1 MKPYTVQDSA
11 LTHVPVMSSEVLTY
25 LDIKSNGVYI
35 DGTIGPGGH
44 AIQILNNLGKHGK
57 LIGIDRDE
65 DALKIC
71 NKNCSSSSSLLSL
84 FHSSYNKINTILTK
98 EKISSVNGIILD
110 LGLSSNQ
117 LNSRSRGFSYRSEGN
132 LDMRFD
138 FTQGKKASDIIKSN
152 NIEKLTKIFKKYG
165 EERFSYRIAR
175 SIKEMK
181 DMKTVNHL
189 KEAIRRCT
197 PPKNRDRI
205 LARIFQSLRI
215 VVNDELEILQDFLL
229 KFVDFL
235 SPNGKIVIISYHSLE
250 DRLVKHQFKH
260 LSNNG
265 LLKILTKKP
274 IRSSEKEINN
284 NRRSKN
290 AKLRAAEKVLI

>member
-138 FTQGKKASDIIKSN
+138 FTQGKKASDNIKSN

-290 AKLRAAEKVLI
+290 AKLRAAEKV

>member
-229 KFVDFL
+229 KFVDYL

-290 AKLRAAEKVLI
+290 AKLRAAEKV

>member
-1 MKPYTVQDSA
+1 MNKGSMQDFLSN
-11 LTHVPVMSSEVLTY
+11 HIPVMTNEILSY
-25 LDIKSNGVYI
+25 LEIEPDGFYI

-290 AKLRAAEKVLI
+290 AKLRAAEKV

>member
-189 KEAIRRCT
+189 QEAIRRCT

-229 KFVDFL
+229 KVVDFL

-290 AKLRAAEKVLI
+290 AKLRAAEKV

>member
-11 LTHVPVMSSEVLTY
+11 LTHVPVMSSELLTY

-290 AKLRAAEKVLI
+290 AKLRAAEKV

>member
-1 MKPYTVQDSA
+1 MKSYTVQDSA

-98 EKISSVNGIILD
+98 EKISSVDGIILD

-189 KEAIRRCT
+189 KEAVRRCT

-290 AKLRAAEKVLI
+290 AKLRAAEKV

>member
-11 LTHVPVMSSEVLTY
+11 LTHIPVMSSEVLTY
-25 LDIKSNGVYI
+25 LDIKSNGFYI

-189 KEAIRRCT
+189 QEAIRRCT

-290 AKLRAAEKVLI
+290 AKLRAAEKV

>member
-1 MKPYTVQDSA
+1 MKPYIVQDSA

-290 AKLRAAEKVLI
+290 AKLRAAEKV

>member
-250 DRLVKHQFKH
+250 DRLVKH
-260 LSNNG
+260 LS
-265 LLKILTKKP
+265 
-274 IRSSEKEINN
+274 
-284 NRRSKN
+284 
-290 AKLRAAEKVLI
+290 LIHI

>member
-117 LNSRSRGFSYRSEGN
+117 LNSRSRGFSYRSEGS

-274 IRSSEKEINN
+274 IRSSKKEINN

-290 AKLRAAEKVLI
+290 AKLRAAEKV

>member
-1 MKPYTVQDSA
+1 MKPYTVQDSG
-11 LTHVPVMSSEVLTY
+11 LTHVPVMSSEILKY
-25 LDIKSNGVYI
+25 LDIQPDGVYI

-229 KFVDFL
+229 KFVNLL
-235 SPNGKIVIISYHSLE
+235 SPNGKILIISYHSLE

-274 IRSSEKEINN
+274 IRSSEEEINTN
-284 NRRSKN
+284 SKSKS
-290 AKLRAAEKVLI
+290 AKLRVAEKV

>member
-138 FTQGKKASDIIKSN
+138 FTQGKKASDIIKSI

-260 LSNNG
+260 LSNNS

-290 AKLRAAEKVLI
+290 AKLRAAEKV

>member
-98 EKISSVNGIILD
+98 EEISSVNGIILD

-229 KFVDFL
+229 KFVNLL

-290 AKLRAAEKVLI
+290 AKLRAAEKV

>member
-152 NIEKLTKIFKKYG
+152 YIEKLTKIFKKYG

-290 AKLRAAEKVLI
+290 AKLRAAEKV

>member
-117 LNSRSRGFSYRSEGN
+117 LNSRSRGFSYRSEGS

-138 FTQGKKASDIIKSN
+138 FTQGKKASDNIKSN

-284 NRRSKN
+284 NKRSKN
-290 AKLRAAEKVLI
+290 AKLRAAEKV

>member
-11 LTHVPVMSSEVLTY
+11 LTHIPVMSSEVLTY

-290 AKLRAAEKVLI
+290 A

>member
-152 NIEKLTKIFKKYG
+152 NIEKLTKVFKKYG

-274 IRSSEKEINN
+274 IRSSKKEINN

-290 AKLRAAEKVLI
+290 AKLRAAEKV

>member
-290 AKLRAAEKVLI
+290 A

>member
-181 DMKTVNHL
+181 DMKTVNHI

-265 LLKILTKKP
+265 LLKILTKRP

-290 AKLRAAEKVLI
+290 AKLRAAEKV

>member
-117 LNSRSRGFSYRSEGN
+117 LNSRSRGFSYQSEGN

-138 FTQGKKASDIIKSN
+138 FTQGKKAIDIIKSN
-152 NIEKLTKIFKKYG
+152 NIEKLTKIFRKYG

-290 AKLRAAEKVLI
+290 AKLRAAEKV

>member
-11 LTHVPVMSSEVLTY
+11 LTHVPVMSSEVLTF

-117 LNSRSRGFSYRSEGN
+117 LNSRSRGFSYRSEGS

-189 KEAIRRCT
+189 QEAIRRCT

-290 AKLRAAEKVLI
+290 AKLRAAEKV

>member
-1 MKPYTVQDSA
+1 MKSGSMQELA
-11 LTHVPVMSSEVLTY
+11 LNHVPVMSTEVLSY
-25 LDIKSNGVYI
+25 LEIQSDGIYI

-44 AIQILNNLGKHGK
+44 AKQILNNLGKYGR

-65 DALKIC
+65 EALKIC
-71 NKNCSSSSSLLSL
+71 NKKISIPSSHLSL
-84 FHSSYNKINTILTK
+84 YHSSYNNIDTILSK
-98 EKISSVNGIILD
+98 EEISSVNGIILD

-117 LNSRSRGFSYRSEGN
+117 LDSQHRGFSYRTEGS

-138 FTQGKKASDIIKSN
+138 YTGGNQATDIIEN
-152 NIEKLTKIFKKYG
+152 NSIENLTKIFKKYG

-181 DMKTVNHL
+181 EMKTVNHL
-189 KEAIRRCT
+189 REAIRRCT

-205 LARIFQSLRI
+205 FARIFQSLRI
-215 VVNDELEILQDFLL
+215 IVNNELEILHDFLL
-229 KFVDFL
+229 KFVDYL

-250 DRLVKHQFKH
+250 DRLVKHKYKY
-260 LSNNG
+260 LSDKG

-274 IRSSEKEINN
+274 IIPSENEILTNKRS
-284 NRRSKN
+284 RS
-290 AKLRAAEKVLI
+290 AKLRAAEKV

>member
-117 LNSRSRGFSYRSEGN
+117 LNSRSRGFSYQSEGN

-138 FTQGKKASDIIKSN
+138 FTQGKKAIDIIKSN
-152 NIEKLTKIFKKYG
+152 NFEKLTKIFKKYG

-290 AKLRAAEKVLI
+290 AKLRAAEKV

>member
-1 MKPYTVQDSA
+1 MKSYTVQDSA

-98 EKISSVNGIILD
+98 EKISSVDGIILD

-290 AKLRAAEKVLI
+290 AKLRAAEKV

>member
-189 KEAIRRCT
+189 QEAIRRCT

-215 VVNDELEILQDFLL
+215 VVNNELEILQDFLL

-290 AKLRAAEKVLI
+290 AKLRAAEKV

>member
-25 LDIKSNGVYI
+25 LDIKSNGFYI

-152 NIEKLTKIFKKYG
+152 NIEKLTKIFRKYG

-290 AKLRAAEKVLI
+290 AKLRAAEKV

>member
-25 LDIKSNGVYI
+25 LDIKPNGVYI

-71 NKNCSSSSSLLSL
+71 KINCPSSSSLLSL
-84 FHSSYNKINTILTK
+84 SHSSYNKIDTILTK

-290 AKLRAAEKVLI
+290 AKLRAAEKV

>member
-11 LTHVPVMSSEVLTY
+11 STHVPVMSSELLTY

-84 FHSSYNKINTILTK
+84 FHSSYNKINTMLTK

-290 AKLRAAEKVLI
+290 AKLRAAEKV

>member
-1 MKPYTVQDSA
+1 MKPYIVQDSA

-71 NKNCSSSSSLLSL
+71 KKNCSSSSSLLSL

-98 EKISSVNGIILD
+98 EKISSVDGIILD

-175 SIKEMK
+175 SIKGMK
-181 DMKTVNHL
+181 EMKTVNHL
-189 KEAIRRCT
+189 QEAIRRCT

-215 VVNDELEILQDFLL
+215 IVNDELEILQDFLL
-229 KFVDFL
+229 KFVDYL

-290 AKLRAAEKVLI
+290 AKLRAAEKV

>member
-71 NKNCSSSSSLLSL
+71 NKNCTSSSSLLSL

-189 KEAIRRCT
+189 KEAVRRCT

-215 VVNDELEILQDFLL
+215 AVNDELEILQDFLL

-290 AKLRAAEKVLI
+290 AKLRAAEKV

>member
-215 VVNDELEILQDFLL
+215 AVNDELEILQDFLL

-290 AKLRAAEKVLI
+290 AKLRAAEKV

>member
-1 MKPYTVQDSA
+1 MKPYTVQDSG
-11 LTHVPVMSSEVLTY
+11 LTHVPVMSSEILKY
-25 LDIKSNGVYI
+25 LDIQPDGVYI

-117 LNSRSRGFSYRSEGN
+117 LNSRSRGFSYQSEGN

-181 DMKTVNHL
+181 DVKTVNHL

-229 KFVDFL
+229 KFVNLL
-235 SPNGKIVIISYHSLE
+235 SPNGKILIISYHSLE

-290 AKLRAAEKVLI
+290 AKLRAAEKV

>member
-117 LNSRSRGFSYRSEGN
+117 LNSRSRGFSYQSEGN

-152 NIEKLTKIFKKYG
+152 NIEKLTKIFRKYG

-265 LLKILTKKP
+265 LLKILTKRP

-290 AKLRAAEKVLI
+290 AKLRAAEKV

>member
-44 AIQILNNLGKHGK
+44 AIQILNNFGKHGK

-290 AKLRAAEKVLI
+290 AKLRAAEKV

>member
-250 DRLVKHQFKH
+250 DRLVKDQFKH

-290 AKLRAAEKVLI
+290 AKLRAAEKV

>member
-229 KFVDFL
+229 KFVNLL
-235 SPNGKIVIISYHSLE
+235 SPNGKILIISYHSLE

-290 AKLRAAEKVLI
+290 AKLRAAEKV